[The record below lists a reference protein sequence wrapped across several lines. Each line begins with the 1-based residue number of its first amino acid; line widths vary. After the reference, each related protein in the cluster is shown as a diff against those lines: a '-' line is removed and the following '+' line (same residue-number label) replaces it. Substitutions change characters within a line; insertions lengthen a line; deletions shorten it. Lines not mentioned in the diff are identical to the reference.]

1 MLIII
6 GGALYRCAGKML
18 ANKFDLFYLALIRL
32 IIIPVILILILKYL
46 VLQYLPIPQDMVEVL
61 AVVAV
66 MPAAS
71 SSVIFAKEFGG
82 SEDYAGAS
90 IVITTLLSLATIPLL
105 LYLMQVQET

>member
-1 MLIII
+1 MI
-6 GGALYRCAGKML
+6 
-18 ANKFDLFYLALIRL
+18 D
-32 IIIPVILILILKYL
+32 
-46 VLQYLPIPQDMVEVL
+46 VL

-82 SEDYAGAS
+82 AEDYAGAS

-105 LYLMQVQET
+105 LYFLFP